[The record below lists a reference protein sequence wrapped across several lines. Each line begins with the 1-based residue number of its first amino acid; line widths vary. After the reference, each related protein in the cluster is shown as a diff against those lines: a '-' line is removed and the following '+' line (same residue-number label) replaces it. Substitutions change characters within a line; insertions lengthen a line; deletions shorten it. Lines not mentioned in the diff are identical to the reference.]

1 MPLTVGRIEWVE
13 EPGRFK
19 ALAEQWERLAR
30 EADSPFGDHVWFGA
44 WWAAFGTGSLR
55 ICTLWE
61 DGELQAAL
69 PLAVHRG
76 ALRALA
82 NFHTPAFVAPAREGE
97 ALVRV
102 VDEALDQ
109 SANEV
114 AVQGVDLDGPL
125 HEALLLCSA
134 GRGRQ
139 VLVEQL
145 YRSPRVDVSGDFEHY
160 ARTRGRPFKELR
172 RRWRKLNREHDTRFR
187 FEDSPTELAAD
198 LQAGFEIEA
207 SGWKGRQKTAIL
219 SSPQTESFYTAIAS
233 AYLARGELR
242 LAWLDVDGRPAA
254 FAFCLQRR
262 GRLYL
267 LKLGIDDRLRPL
279 SPGLL
284 IDYCLTERCFELG
297 IERFELLGADDAY
310 KSRFATAR
318 ADIVRLRS
326 YRRRPVGVARYMTRR
341 VARPAVLAA
350 RERLGRKKA
359 RR

>member
-1 MPLTVGRIEWVE
+1 MVGRIEWIKE
-13 EPGRFK
+13 ADRFT
-19 ALAEQWERLAR
+19 ALSEHWERLTR
-30 EADSPFGDHVWFGA
+30 RADSPFGDHVWFGA

-69 PLAVHRG
+69 PLSVHRG

-82 NFHTPAFVAPAREGE
+82 NFHTPAFVAPARERE

-109 SANEV
+109 SANEL
-114 AVQGVDLDGPL
+114 AVQGVDLDAPL
-125 HEALLLCSA
+125 HDVLLGSSY
-134 GRGRQ
+134 GRGRL

-145 YRSPRVDVSGDFEHY
+145 YRSPRVDVSGDFEDY
-160 ARTRGRPFKELR
+160 AGTRGRPFKELR
-172 RRWRKLNREHDTRFR
+172 RRWRKLNREHEPRFR
-187 FEDSPTELAAD
+187 FEDSPGDLEAD
-198 LQAGFEIEA
+198 LKTGFEIEA

-219 SSPQTESFYTAIAS
+219 SSPQTRAFYTAIAS
-233 AYLARGELR
+233 SYLARGELR
-242 LAWLDVDGRPAA
+242 LAWLDVDGGPAA
-254 FAFCLQRR
+254 FAFCLERS

-267 LKLGIDDRLRPL
+267 LKLGINDRLRPL

-284 IDYCLTERCFELG
+284 IDYCITERCFELG
-297 IERFELLGADDAY
+297 YERFELLGADDAY
-310 KSRFATAR
+310 KNYFATAR

-341 VARPAVLAA
+341 VARPLALAA
-350 RERLGRKKA
+350 RERLGQGKA
-359 RR
+359 GR